1 MKAEGAGMSDGSAA
15 TLGRL
20 VEVDGYPFLYSP
32 EYGLRVETLHFGYRV
47 SAQPDGDESDT
58 QEPGLNDFVGGRTE
72 VVIAIGLSD
81 EELDKLFALLDADLE
96 HAKKWM
102 LADAQEGHLGAVD
115 ELTGWEAVR
124 ENVPVDYMLYL
135 SGAGEEARY
144 HTHAGGQLSNIAAA
158 KTRHHERDIEMEGIL
173 GKGLPHDARGH
184 VQGDLMFGY
193 NGALE
198 HALDRWIF
206 EGNLLAPAPG
216 GKA

>member
-1 MKAEGAGMSDGSAA
+1 MIDGSAT

-20 VEVDGYPFLYSP
+20 VEVDGYPFLFSP
-32 EYGLRVETLHFGYRV
+32 EYGLRVETLHLGYRV
-47 SAQPDGDESDT
+47 SAQPDGDEGDAG
-58 QEPGLNDFVGGRTE
+58 EPGVNDFVGGRTE

-81 EELDKLFALLDADLE
+81 AELDKLFDLLDTDLG

-102 LADAQEGHLGAVD
+102 LADAQEGYLGALD
-115 ELTGWEAVR
+115 ELTGWAAVR

-144 HTHAGGQLSNIAAA
+144 HAHAAGQLSNIAAA
-158 KTRHHERDIEMEGIL
+158 KTRHHERDIEKEGIL
-173 GKGLPHDARGH
+173 GKGLPHDPRGH

-206 EGNLLAPAPG
+206 EGNLLSPPPG
-216 GKA
+216 GER